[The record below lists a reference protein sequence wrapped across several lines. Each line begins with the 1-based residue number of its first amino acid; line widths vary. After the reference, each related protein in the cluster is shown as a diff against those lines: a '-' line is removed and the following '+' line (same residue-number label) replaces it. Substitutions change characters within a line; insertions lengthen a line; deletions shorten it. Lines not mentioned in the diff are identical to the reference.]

1 MKPNAASAV
10 IAFATETLRFAQPK
24 IMKLTKNILAAA
36 LVGALALPLA
46 SFAAEG
52 KKGGGKGADEA
63 FAKAD
68 TNSDGSVNEAEFIAA
83 AAGKGKE
90 DALKKRFATM
100 DKNSDGKLSKEEFAA
115 GRSGGGKKKK
125 DQ

>member
-1 MKPNAASAV
+1 
-10 IAFATETLRFAQPK
+10 
-24 IMKLTKNILAAA
+24 MKLTKNILVAA
-36 LVGALALPLA
+36 VIGALALPLA

-52 KKGGGKGADEA
+52 KKGKGGDP

-68 TNSDGSVNEAEFIAA
+68 TNSDGSVSEAEFIAA

-90 DALKKRFATM
+90 DALKKRFAAM

-115 GRSGGGKKKK
+115 GRQGGGKKKK

>member
-1 MKPNAASAV
+1 
-10 IAFATETLRFAQPK
+10 
-24 IMKLTKNILAAA
+24 MKLTKNILTVA
-36 LVGALALPLA
+36 LVSALALPLA

-52 KKGGGKGADEA
+52 KKGGGKGGDA

-68 TNSDGSVNEAEFIAA
+68 TNSDGAISEAEFIAA

-115 GRSGGGKKKK
+115 GRQGGGKKKK
-125 DQ
+125 EN